1 MKVIPSPG
9 RCAVLRLDLIDR
21 DPKQPRKV
29 FKEGPLKKL
38 AENIAVAGVFNPIF
52 VRPHPEKPGRYMLV
66 AGERRFRALRLLEVE
81 EYEFRI
87 VEKGLPPYV
96 ISIIENSNR
105 EDLNPIEEAES
116 YVEFMQQEGMT
127 VAKLSE
133 YTGKHY
139 TEIYRAIRLLKL
151 APEVQQLIRE
161 GKLNKGKLQYL
172 TQFKNLSKQ
181 IELAQQLMRGEDP
194 PELVE
199 ADTQTSR
206 WREDRIRASLPDT
219 PEGLIR
225 RMLKFRGHA
234 YRAGFAI
241 DAFLGWGEAGQVE
254 GWTFFTKLTRENF
267 VTQMSMV
274 AEKLRALNDKMAVLP
289 KTQLA
294 PFGRAIQKTK
304 PPSTAVQAPAASKPP
319 DDKKKATESKP
330 QKAPVTMTTYRV
342 PSSVIAG
349 EPTSRRLPT
358 QDFFRKPPPEST
370 SQLKPKKVLKLT
382 SIDFIAGKGVLDFIS
397 EAVEKKSG
405 VLLSKSALGK
415 AVGNG
420 SSTEESQK
428 MVLAGFRAVR
438 EVWRSPLQLGD
449 PPEKQGFVE
458 FVANCRHDLG
468 DMQFHDFIRTL
479 KWRDRS
485 ADPINVDAL

>member
-1 MKVIPSPG
+1 MKIPLPPG
-9 RCAVLRLDLIDR
+9 YSAIIRIDLIDR
-21 DPKQPRKV
+21 DTKQPRKYFAPV
-29 FKEGPLKKL
+29 PLQKL
-38 AENIAVAGVFNPIF
+38 AANIAVSGVFHAIYI
-52 VRPHPEKPGRYMLV
+52 RPNPEKPGRYLVV
-66 AGERRFRALRLLEVE
+66 AGERRFRSLQALEVE

-87 VEKGLPPYV
+87 VEKGLPPYI
-96 ISIIENSNR
+96 ISIIENSHR
-105 EDLNPIEEAES
+105 ENLNSIEEAES
-116 YVEFMQQEGMT
+116 YEEFMKQEGT
-127 VAKLSE
+127 SVTELCA
-133 YTGKHY
+133 YNGKHPND
-139 TEIYRAIRLLKL
+139 IYRALRLLKL

-161 GKLNKGKLQYL
+161 GKLNKGRLQDLAQY
-172 TQFKNLSKQ
+172 KILSKQ
-181 IELAQQLMRGEDP
+181 IELAQQLVRGEDP

-199 ADTQTSR
+199 ADTQTSK
-206 WREDRIRASLPDT
+206 WRDNRILALLPTT
-219 PEGLIR
+219 PEGLIS
-225 RMLKFRGHA
+225 RMLQFRGRA
-234 YRAGFAI
+234 YPAGFVLE
-241 DAFLGWGEAGQVE
+241 AFLKLSETEQVR
-254 GWTFFTKLTRENF
+254 GWTSFTRITRENF
-267 VTQMSMV
+267 VTQMC
-274 AEKLRALNDKMAVLP
+274 AFADKLNALNKKMVVLP
-289 KTQLA
+289 ETQKA
-294 PFGRAIQKTK
+294 PFGRPFQKTK
-304 PPSTAVQAPAASKPP
+304 PSVTAQAPPASKPQ
-319 DDKKKATESKP
+319 DDKKKAVESKP
-330 QKAPVTMTTYRV
+330 PKAPVTMTTYRV

-358 QDFFRKPPPEST
+358 QGFFRKPPPEPE
-370 SQLKPKKVLKLT
+370 LPPEKPKLKLT
-382 SIDFIAGKGVLDFIS
+382 SLHFIAGKGVLDFIS

-420 SSTEESQK
+420 SSAEEAQK